1 MPPKMRQSAEEV
13 NKAYNIKASEK
24 DCTGLTHYIDTSGGC
39 QCGFFIDGEPGGS
52 FPFVPNRATRRRLQS
67 YKRGTYVK
75 TKEDIQRMKEQR
87 EREESRRAIRER
99 ARLSRRVS
107 EKDYPVV
114 PTFLLAGAEEG
125 QAEDG

>member
-24 DCTGLTHYIDTSGGC
+24 DCTGLIHYIDTSGGC

-52 FPFVPNRATRRRLQS
+52 FPFVPNRLTRRRLQS
-67 YKRGTYVK
+67 HKHGEYVK
-75 TKEDIQRMKEQR
+75 TEADIQRMKEQR

-99 ARLSRRVS
+99 ARLSRREASADQPPRPVS
-107 EKDYPVV
+107 
-114 PTFLLAGAEEG
+114 LLVGAEARE
-125 QAEDG
+125 AEDD